1 MTLILGNHHLNDEP
15 LGVNEVI
22 DVQGIS
28 LTSFF
33 IFFIMFPHI
42 HFILSA
48 GLHDYLE
55 KLTLAAS
62 HTRLD
67 YSFPNE
73 HLPEFMFN
81 YYPLS
86 TIKGFVDTLVRPCIE
101 KLHLISIEYI
111 SEEYDR
117 RWDVSSTIT
126 RAMTVLENSISTL
139 RLRIMRTQD
148 RVTHELRN
156 YAMLHARRANC
167 EILNHKK
174 IEVAALKTEVNQ
186 LATQLGN
193 LQETL
198 DSHVKEYIVAQRN
211 IDSINTEMSA
221 NAQEAERLLDQLST
235 FISRMPGY
243 P

>member
-1 MTLILGNHHLNDEP
+1 MNLRELTGSLMFK
-15 LGVNEVI
+15 VN
-22 DVQGIS
+22 S

-33 IFFIMFPHI
+33 FKMSTQI
-42 HFILSA
+42 HFILNA
-48 GLHDYLE
+48 GLRDYLKE
-55 KLTLAAS
+55 STLTAS

-73 HLPEFMFN
+73 HLPEFMFT
-81 YYPLS
+81 YYPLD

-101 KLHLISIEYI
+101 KLYLISTEYI

-139 RLRIMRTQD
+139 RLRIIRTQD

-156 YAMLHARRANC
+156 YAMLHARRANY
-167 EILNHKK
+167 EMLKQKK
-174 IEVAALKTEVNQ
+174 IEVAALKAEVNQ

-198 DSHVKEYIVAQRN
+198 DGHVKEYIVAQRD
-211 IDSINTEMSA
+211 IDSINTEMST
-221 NAQEAERLLDQLST
+221 NTQEAERLLDQLST
-235 FISRMPGY
+235 FISRMPSY